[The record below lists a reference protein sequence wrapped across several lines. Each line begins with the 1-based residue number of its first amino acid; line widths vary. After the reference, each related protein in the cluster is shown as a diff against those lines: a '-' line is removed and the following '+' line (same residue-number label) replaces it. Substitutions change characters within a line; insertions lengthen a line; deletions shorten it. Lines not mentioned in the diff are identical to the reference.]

1 MNFAIRRK
9 STWSAYFPIMRAR
22 SAPGAARRRLPSPAR
37 RRDILSSISIAFS
50 SPPASSERS
59 PDFKM
64 LTPLRQAEFAWGAP
78 EADAAGLDAIRAR
91 AYAKAAANS
100 GVGLRG
106 A

>member
-1 MNFAIRRK
+1 
-9 STWSAYFPIMRAR
+9 
-22 SAPGAARRRLPSPAR
+22 
-37 RRDILSSISIAFS
+37 
-50 SPPASSERS
+50 
-59 PDFKM
+59 M